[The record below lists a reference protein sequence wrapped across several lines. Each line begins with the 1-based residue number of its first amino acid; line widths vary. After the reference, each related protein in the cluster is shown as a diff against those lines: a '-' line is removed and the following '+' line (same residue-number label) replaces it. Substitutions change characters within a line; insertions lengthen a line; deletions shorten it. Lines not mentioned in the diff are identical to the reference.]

1 MKDRVKGMKVED
13 VRDVRVEEVRLEEL
27 KETKDSGIKGGG

>member
-1 MKDRVKGMKVED
+1 MKDRVKGIKVED